1 MYKVILE
8 CSFDSNDPTSNSI
21 VFMGRKKLDRF
32 AQNEQ
37 NYNVVEDG
45 KPFYAH
51 CKGKWQ
57 EEHFKNTNPLVLE
70 LACGRG
76 EYSVGL
82 AEQYPQKNFVG
93 VDIKGAR
100 IWKGSTIAIEKGLE
114 NVAFLRTYIQ
124 NLEQFFE
131 NKEVFEIWIIHPD
144 PRPKEADAR
153 RRLTHPRFFAMYKN
167 LLQKDGWLHF
177 KTDNTG
183 LFDYT
188 LEILQEQK
196 IKNFSYTYD
205 LHNSEFAKDHF
216 GIKTKYEIAFE
227 EKGEKIKYLKFQFEE

>member
-1 MYKVILE
+1 
-8 CSFDSNDPTSNSI
+8 
-21 VFMGRKKLDRF
+21 MGRKKLERF
-32 AQNEQ
+32 AQNAA

-45 KPFYAH
+45 KEFYGNS
-51 CKGKWQ
+51 KGKWQ
-57 EEHFKNTNPLVLE
+57 SEHFKNTNPIVLE

-76 EYSVGL
+76 EYAVGM
-82 AEQYPQKNFVG
+82 AEVFPDKNFIG

-100 IWKGSTIAIEKGLE
+100 IWKGSSIAIEKGLT

-124 NLEQFFE
+124 NLETFFAE
-131 NKEVFEIWIIHPD
+131 KEVSEIWIIHPD

-153 RRLTHPRFFAMYKN
+153 RRLTHPRFLEMYKR
-167 LLQKDGWLHF
+167 LLLKEGWLHL

-188 LEILQEQK
+188 LEVLQETA
-196 IKNFSYTYD
+196 IKNLVYTYD
-205 LHNSEFAKDHF
+205 LNNSEWASEHF

-227 EKGEKIKYLKFQFEE
+227 QKGETIKYLKFQFA